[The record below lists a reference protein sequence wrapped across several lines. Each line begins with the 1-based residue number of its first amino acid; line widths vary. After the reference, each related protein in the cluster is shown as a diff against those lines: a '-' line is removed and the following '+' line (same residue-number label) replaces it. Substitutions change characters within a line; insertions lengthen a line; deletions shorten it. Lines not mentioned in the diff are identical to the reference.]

1 MPVNNYFYG
10 PVPSRRLGFS
20 LGVDLFPKK
29 TCSFDCLY
37 CQLGQ
42 SSKKTIRRFSFI
54 KFPKFK
60 RDLREIIKKNS
71 KIDYITIS
79 GSGEPTLHKDLDK
92 IIAAIKR
99 VTKNKYPVAV
109 ITNSSLLYRKKVR
122 RELLKADLIV
132 PSLDAATAKT
142 FSKLNRPHKRVV
154 LKKIVEGLIRLRRE
168 FKGKIWLEIMLV
180 AGIND
185 NKEEI
190 KKLKQVISKI
200 NPDKIQLNLPIRPAG
215 VMVSLP
221 SLKKVES
228 IKKALAKNAE
238 VVTKFSLKERG
249 NKSYEDLGRDILNF
263 LKVRPA
269 SLEDLIKSLGVNPN
283 QIIKQLYLLLEQK
296 LIKEYMLRKT
306 KYFMVGSAH
315 TRPVNKSKN
324 D

>member
-1 MPVNNYFYG
+1 MPVGNYFYG

-92 IIAAIKR
+92 IITAIKR
-99 VTKNKYPVAV
+99 ITENKYSVAV
-109 ITNSSLLYRKKVR
+109 ITNSSLLYWKKVR
-122 RELLKADLIV
+122 KELAKADLIV
-132 PSLDAATAKT
+132 PSLDAATT
-142 FSKLNRPHKRVV
+142 EVFSKLNRPHKGVV
-154 LKKIVEGLIRLRRE
+154 LKKIIEGLISLRKE

-180 AGIND
+180 AGVND
-185 NKEEI
+185 GKEEI
-190 KKLKQVISKI
+190 EKIKKIVDKI
-200 NPDKIQLNLPIRPAG
+200 NPDKIQLNLPVRPTG
-215 VMVSLP
+215 VKISLP
-221 SLKKVES
+221 SRKRIND
-228 IKKALAKNAE
+228 IKKILGRNSKIVA
-238 VVTKFSLKERG
+238 KFSLKKRKREIG
-249 NKSYEDLGRDILNF
+249 GDLRKNVLNF

-283 QIIKQLYLLLEQK
+283 QIIKQLYLLIEQG
-296 LIKEYMLRKT
+296 LIKESWVKKA
-306 KYFMVGSAH
+306 KYFVI
-315 TRPVNKSKN
+315 N